1 MNPIMV
7 MLVLGVIYY
16 IRCKLNGKGYIGQTI
31 GTMENRWAEHLQN
44 ARYLIRAKAGD
55 PTINYD
61 GTQYKN
67 IRHSLLYNAMACHGI
82 ENFEVELVETV
93 DDDELNE
100 WEPFIIEEYGTL
112 IPNGYNLTTGGDSFR
127 HSDESK
133 QLMRKVKLQNI
144 DKNRHEILCGMPPYL
159 SYGKDKRYEWI
170 LVQNHPLCKLRE
182 FTVQKYGS
190 IDAVKNAV
198 IEFLIELELSGKMY
212 VKEKNGDLKD
222 YPGLKETKKGYKIEK
237 YIKKKK
243 YHAGFESKRFTR
255 DELKQQAIEWYKM
268 HITPLLN

>member
-1 MNPIMV
+1 MI

-31 GTMENRWAEHLQN
+31 GTMENRWNEHLQN
-44 ARYLIRAKAGD
+44 AKYLIRAKAGD

-144 DKNRHEILCGMPPYL
+144 DKNRHEILHGMPPYL
-159 SYGKDKRYEWI
+159 SYGKNARYEWI
-170 LVQNHPLCKLRE
+170 LVQNHPLCKIRE

-198 IEFLIELELSGKMY
+198 IEFLIELELSGEKY
-212 VKEKNGDLKD
+212 VKTKLGDLNA
-222 YPGLKETKKGYKIEK
+222 YPGLKETKK
-237 YIKKKK
+237 
-243 YHAGFESKRFTR
+243 R
-255 DELKQQAIEWYKM
+255 L
-268 HITPLLN
+268 